1 MDVSQLINT
10 FVLLNFQNKDGFDL
24 NMIYIMLLMYIL
36 SEYRNQI
43 WTYIQTSRLFLY
55 LFFKNKGS
63 IKTKFTIYFDESYKQ
78 YRADLTQY
86 SEGILWRIYNNSDI
100 CSQIVSAKEFRVTN
114 VSLVERKD
122 DSKVFRSFYSQLL
135 IPLQVQP
142 IRFYEDFNV
151 YFQHSLEHQKSQDK
165 DDQKEQKQTQHDKI
179 EITITSKTKTS
190 QEIHEYLEKL
200 HNEYASWLDIIQEG
214 KKRYICFSKLNEK
227 DNTSWFVNYDFNTT
241 KSFDNLFF
249 EHKQDLINRLDFYK
263 HTSEYARLG
272 IPHTLGLLF
281 HGEPGCGK
289 TSTIK
294 AIAKYL
300 NRSIICINMK
310 HVKTIDE
317 LRYLFLSNF
326 VSFGASV
333 NGLYCL
339 NKNRIYVFEEIDC
352 STEDI
357 DNPFL
362 DREIIKSITDKE
374 NTHNKDSESMS
385 IIKELIKDEDKK
397 QPSISKH
404 KITLGEVLELLDG
417 ISEPDDRIIIFTT
430 NQPERLD
437 KALIRPGRIDLQIQF
452 KKLRRVDINNLF
464 KVWFNRDIGKKQL
477 NQIKDYCLSQA
488 EFGKLCF
495 DYKHNPDLLIEKIVQ
510 L

>member
-1 MDVSQLINT
+1 MDISQLINT
-10 FVLLNFQNKDGFDL
+10 FVLLNFQNKNSYDL
-24 NMIYIMLLMYIL
+24 NMVYIMLLMYIV
-36 SEYRNQI
+36 STYRNQI

-55 LFFKNKGS
+55 LFFQNKGI
-63 IKTKFTIYFDESYKQ
+63 IKTKFSRYYDESYKQ
-78 YRADLTQY
+78 DRAELTQD
-86 SEGILWRIYNNSDI
+86 SEGILWRIYNNSEI

-122 DSKVFRSFYSQLL
+122 DSKTFRSFYSQLL

-142 IRFYEDFNV
+142 INLYQDLNV
-151 YFQHSLEHQKSQDK
+151 FFQHNLEYKKSQNK
-165 DDQKEQKQTQHDKI
+165 DDEKEQKQTEQNVI
-179 EITITSKTKTS
+179 EITISSKTKTS
-190 QEIHEYLEKL
+190 QQIHEYLEQL
-200 HNEYASWLDIIQEG
+200 HNEYASWLDLIQEG

-227 DNTSWFVNYDFNTT
+227 EKTSYFVNYDFNTT

-249 EHKQDLINRLDFYK
+249 ENKQELISRLDFYQNS
-263 HTSEYARLG
+263 SEYARLG

-281 HGEPGCGK
+281 YGEPGCGK

-300 NRSIICINMK
+300 NRTVICINMK

-317 LRYLFLSNF
+317 LRYLFLSNHI
-326 VSFGASV
+326 SFGVS

-352 STEDI
+352 SSEDT

-362 DREIIKSITDKE
+362 DREIIKSLTDKE
-374 NTHNKDSESMS
+374 NKQNKETESVS
-385 IIKELIKDEDKK
+385 IIKELIKDDDKK
-397 QPSISKH
+397 TPSICKH
-404 KITLGEVLELLDG
+404 KITLGEILELLDG

-495 DYKHNPDLLIEKIVQ
+495 DYKHNPDLLIEKLI
-510 L
+510 LK